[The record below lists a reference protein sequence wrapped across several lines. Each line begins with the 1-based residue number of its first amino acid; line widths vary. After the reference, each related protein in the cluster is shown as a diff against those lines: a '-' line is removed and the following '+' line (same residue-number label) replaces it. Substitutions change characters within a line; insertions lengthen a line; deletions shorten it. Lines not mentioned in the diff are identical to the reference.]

1 MRHPINV
8 KHTHNTDNCYYSI
21 NTHCTQGLQSTLS
34 MIKYL
39 YIVDYWVPFPQ
50 SEYGGVINVI
60 AQSEDECYDLLS
72 DPDEPFY
79 NESFI
84 NRIRPAI
91 EQATKLTLTDNY
103 KSVIVD
109 AFIT

>member
-1 MRHPINV
+1 
-8 KHTHNTDNCYYSI
+8 
-21 NTHCTQGLQSTLS
+21 

-39 YIVDYWVPFPQ
+39 YIVDYWVPFPS

-60 AQSEDECYDLLS
+60 ASSEDECYDLLS
-72 DPDEPFY
+72 DSREPFY
-79 NESFI
+79 NETFL

>member
-1 MRHPINV
+1 
-8 KHTHNTDNCYYSI
+8 
-21 NTHCTQGLQSTLS
+21 

-50 SEYGGVINVI
+50 SEYGGTISVI
-60 AQSEDECYDLLS
+60 AQSDDECFTLLS
-72 DPDEPFY
+72 DADEPFH

-84 NRIRPAI
+84 NRIMPNI
-91 EQATKLTLTDNY
+91 KSATKLTLTDNY

>member
-1 MRHPINV
+1 MPMN
-8 KHTHNTDNCYYSI
+8 
-21 NTHCTQGLQSTLS
+21 

-50 SEYGGVINVI
+50 SEYGGVINII
-60 AQSEDECYDLLS
+60 ASSDDECYDLLS
-72 DPDEPFY
+72 DSDEPFY
-79 NESFI
+79 NETFL

>member
-1 MRHPINV
+1 
-8 KHTHNTDNCYYSI
+8 
-21 NTHCTQGLQSTLS
+21 

-60 AQSEDECYDLLS
+60 AENEDECFTLLS
-72 DPDEPFY
+72 DPDEPFE
-79 NESFI
+79 NEGFGHLI
-84 NRIRPAI
+84 KQAI
-91 EQATKLTLTDNY
+91 ESATKLTLTDNY

>member
-1 MRHPINV
+1 
-8 KHTHNTDNCYYSI
+8 
-21 NTHCTQGLQSTLS
+21 

>member
-1 MRHPINV
+1 
-8 KHTHNTDNCYYSI
+8 
-21 NTHCTQGLQSTLS
+21 

-60 AQSEDECYDLLS
+60 AENEDECFDFLS
-72 DPDEPFY
+72 NEDEPFH
-79 NESFI
+79 NPSFL
-84 NRIRPAI
+84 NRIKPAI
-91 EQATKLTLTDNY
+91 HKAQKLTLTDNY
-103 KSVIVD
+103 QSGIID

>member
-1 MRHPINV
+1 
-8 KHTHNTDNCYYSI
+8 
-21 NTHCTQGLQSTLS
+21 

-50 SEYGGVINVI
+50 SEYGGTISVI
-60 AQSEDECYDLLS
+60 AENEEECLSLLS
-72 DPDEPFY
+72 DPDEPFH
-79 NESFI
+79 NEGFTNLI
-84 NRIRPAI
+84 KPAI
-91 EQATKLTLTDNY
+91 RQATKLTLTDNY

>member
-1 MRHPINV
+1 
-8 KHTHNTDNCYYSI
+8 
-21 NTHCTQGLQSTLS
+21 

-39 YIVDYWVPFPQ
+39 YIVDYWVPFPS

-60 AQSEDECYDLLS
+60 AENEEEAFTLLS

-79 NESFI
+79 NETFL

>member
-1 MRHPINV
+1 M
-8 KHTHNTDNCYYSI
+8 
-21 NTHCTQGLQSTLS
+21 L
-34 MIKYL
+34 KYL

-60 AQSEDECYDLLS
+60 AENENEVFTLLS

-79 NESFI
+79 NERFI
-84 NRIRPAI
+84 SLIKPNIQRA
-91 EQATKLTLTDNY
+91 QKLTLTDNY
-103 KSVIVD
+103 QSGIID

>member
-1 MRHPINV
+1 
-8 KHTHNTDNCYYSI
+8 
-21 NTHCTQGLQSTLS
+21 

-60 AQSEDECYDLLS
+60 AENDQEAYNLLS
-72 DPDEPFY
+72 NPDEPFH
-79 NESFI
+79 NETFI
-84 NRIRPAI
+84 NRIKPAI
-91 EQATKLTLTDNY
+91 QQATKLTLTDNY